1 MTAFKLKV
9 LVADDSKLVHDVFN
23 QMSAYSPIP
32 FDVVSAEDGQ
42 QCWDTLSR
50 GGIHLAFI
58 DVNMPEVSGMGILR
72 SQSLVNGGAAVAAP
86 A

>member
-23 QMSAYSPIP
+23 QISAHSTIP

-42 QCWDTLSR
+42 QR
-50 GGIHLAFI
+50 GT
-58 DVNMPEVSGMGILR
+58 R
-72 SQSLVNGGAAVAAP
+72 
-86 A
+86 